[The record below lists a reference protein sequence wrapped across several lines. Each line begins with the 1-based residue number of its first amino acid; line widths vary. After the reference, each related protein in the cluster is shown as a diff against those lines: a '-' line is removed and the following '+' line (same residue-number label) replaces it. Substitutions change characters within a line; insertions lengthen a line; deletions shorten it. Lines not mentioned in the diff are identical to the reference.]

1 MPAAIR
7 LPTRES
13 LAAARARGRKTIPV
27 LRPRSPAPRV
37 PWRHETPL
45 QLLVATILSA
55 QCTDAMVNRV
65 TPALFQHYR
74 AAAAFANADPREL
87 EGLIRPTGFFRQK
100 TKAIMAASHTL
111 VERFGGEV
119 PSTMEELLML
129 EGVGRK
135 TANVILGGYYGVP
148 GVVVDT
154 HVRRLSQR
162 LGLTGQDD
170 PEKIEQ
176 DLMRFIPREEWSAF
190 SLRLIFFGREICT
203 ARNPRCPVCPL
214 NRLCPSAEY
223 RGAPPGVGPPPPGGG
238 AAGRTG
244 GRVRPVDG
252 ARCGGWPGGRS
263 GGSSYRRPASDTPGT
278 AGPARCRGGG
288 RKTSAPGW
296 RRRGCGPARGGPR
309 GGVRRSKTPRRS
321 PRRTLVSS
329 TGTRRP

>member
-13 LAAARARGRKTIPV
+13 LAAARARGRKIITV
-27 LRPRSPAPRV
+27 LRRRYPDPRV
-37 PWRHETPL
+37 PLRHENPL

-65 TPALFQHYR
+65 TPALFQRYR
-74 AAAAFANADPREL
+74 AAADFANADPREL
-87 EGLIRPTGFFRQK
+87 EELIRPTGFFRQK

-214 NRLCPSAEY
+214 NRLCPSAKY
-223 RGAPPGVGPPPPGGG
+223 RGAPPWM
-238 AAGRTG
+238 A
-244 GRVRPVDG
+244 
-252 ARCGGWPGGRS
+252 
-263 GGSSYRRPASDTPGT
+263 RRPQARGPRAR
-278 AGPARCRGGG
+278 AGQ
-288 RKTSAPGW
+288 T
-296 RRRGCGPARGGPR
+296 RRRRA
-309 GGVRRSKTPRRS
+309 VRRAAKRAKR
-321 PRRTLVSS
+321 
-329 TGTRRP
+329 G

>member
-13 LAAARARGRKTIPV
+13 LAAARARGRKIITV
-27 LRPRSPAPRV
+27 LRRRYPDPRV
-37 PWRHETPL
+37 PLRHETPL

-100 TKAIMAASHTL
+100 TKAIMAASRTL

-148 GVVVDT
+148 GGVVDT

-162 LGLTGQDD
+162 LGLTGHDD

-214 NRLCPSAEY
+214 HRLCPSGEY
-223 RGAPPGVGPPPPGGG
+223 RGAPPGVARGAPGRGPRARAGQTRRRR
-238 AAGRTG
+238 AGRRP
-244 GRVRPVDG
+244 GR
-252 ARCGGWPGGRS
+252 
-263 GGSSYRRPASDTPGT
+263 
-278 AGPARCRGGG
+278 RGGG
-288 RKTSAPGW
+288 GGGLHEAP
-296 RRRGCGPARGGPR
+296 
-309 GGVRRSKTPRRS
+309 
-321 PRRTLVSS
+321 
-329 TGTRRP
+329 